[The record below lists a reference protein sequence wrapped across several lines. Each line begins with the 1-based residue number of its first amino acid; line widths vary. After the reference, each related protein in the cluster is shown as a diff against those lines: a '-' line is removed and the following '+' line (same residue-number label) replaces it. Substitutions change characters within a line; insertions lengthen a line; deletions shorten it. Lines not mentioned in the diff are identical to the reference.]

1 MFCYIASPLDGAVYQ
16 RERGVCAGHARNLH
30 ARQPRTMI
38 GFVVLLLFLL
48 GLPLAL
54 LDLVDAKLGAG
65 TVAAAVRLVARG
77 HVGVSGL
84 ALRPTP
90 RIAGAELTDA
100 EGNRLAGCGAVVV
113 EATVPAAL
121 RSLAAHALAGLL
133 LWWRGGAQGGGGN
146 GEDGG
151 DGSSSSSSS
160 SPPPALSVSVGD
172 VFIDWTHGEDGEKR
186 LKGE

>member
-1 MFCYIASPLDGAVYQ
+1 
-16 RERGVCAGHARNLH
+16 
-30 ARQPRTMI
+30 MI
-38 GFVVLLLFLL
+38 GVVVLFLFLL

-65 TVAAAVRLVARG
+65 TVAAAIRLVARG
-77 HVGVSGL
+77 HVGVSGF

-100 EGNRLAGCGAVVV
+100 DGNRLAGCGAVVV

-121 RSLAAHALAGLL
+121 RSLAAHALAGFL
-133 LWWRGGAQGGGGN
+133 LWWRGGAPPGGGGGGGGGGN
-146 GEDGG
+146 GGSSGDGG
-151 DGSSSSSSS
+151 GSSSSPAPAP
-160 SPPPALSVSVGD
+160 PPPALSVTVGD

-186 LKGE
+186 SKGGSGGKAS

>member
-1 MFCYIASPLDGAVYQ
+1 
-16 RERGVCAGHARNLH
+16 
-30 ARQPRTMI
+30 MI
-38 GFVVLLLFLL
+38 GVVVLFLFLL

-65 TVAAAVRLVARG
+65 TVAAAIRLVARG
-77 HVGVSGL
+77 HVGVSGF

-100 EGNRLAGCGAVVV
+100 DGNRLAGCGAVVV

-133 LWWRGGAQGGGGN
+133 LWWR
-146 GEDGG
+146 E
-151 DGSSSSSSS
+151 GSSSSSSAS
-160 SPPPALSVSVGD
+160 SPPALSVSVGD
-172 VFIDWTHGEDGEKR
+172 VFIDWTHGEDGE
-186 LKGE
+186 